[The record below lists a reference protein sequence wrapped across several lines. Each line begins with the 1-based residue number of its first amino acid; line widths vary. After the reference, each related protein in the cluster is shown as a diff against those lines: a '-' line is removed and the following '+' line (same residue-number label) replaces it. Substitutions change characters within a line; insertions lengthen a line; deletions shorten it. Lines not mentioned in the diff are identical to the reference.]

1 MKDRY
6 LLILGLSLFLTATLV
21 LLVGILWT
29 PANAL
34 VLPDIPTREPG
45 VWIEE
50 DSGVGKDVR
59 EYRGAPA
66 SPSSSSVTDQF
77 GYRLDDTTEF
87 SWLDIVTATV
97 VITGG
102 VDDSVVGPISL
113 GFPFKFYE
121 NEYDQIYISSNG
133 LLGFD
138 ESLEENS
145 AAASNIDIPLDY
157 EYPQNIIAPFWDDL
171 RVGLPY
177 NNGAVYYDR
186 GSDEGRDYFV
196 VEWHQVSSIQEA
208 GNLTFEVILFEDG
221 DIVFQY
227 DELDGPIES
236 ATVGIEDGDG
246 LDGIRYLFNA
256 PGLQVGKDIYYERPE
271 PSWRVKVFPHYQGSF
286 NIDRRSSFE
295 VFIRNTGELGL
306 DNFDLSTSLSQ
317 PGWGVALEDQD
328 GKSITNTGQLS
339 PGETFTLT
347 VGVSALAEVTA
358 DSQMT
363 VTLNAVS
370 ANDPGKSVSSRLVS
384 AIPTTF
390 GLVYREG
397 QPLKTE
403 FISPA
408 TIFNV
413 LAEKYYTANSFAL
426 GKISDEKYIAVW
438 EVNESGY
445 FTNIKYLIMNGAGIV
460 DPDGCQY
467 LTQNFGTNI
476 EIRDNNPVVAT
487 TSNGT
492 TGVVWVR
499 SQINYETSPITY
511 NDNIYFARLDQNGD
525 VLDGAI
531 QVTDND
537 VWVSS
542 GDPRTTYDEVRI
554 VASAGNQFHISW
566 TQIEKPIQSTDVGY
580 AVYGESGETALKSA
594 SLLTD
599 GVLEDTINY
608 SDPVLVSYNSQVL
621 LLYLFSDQA
630 DPNNPY
636 EKIVYVR
643 LENNGDLSQTVTDLF
658 DDLKANGLDGIQLID
673 GNLVL
678 AWTNYSNGKVVYAM
692 IDDLASPGAPAE
704 LSNPD
709 GRSAASVS
717 VVGNSSGQAIL
728 TWIDGD
734 WNQRMY
740 YALVDPEQGS
750 VVQPITFKY
759 SPLGG
764 STLETNQGWGIA
776 FYIQMYKTSLPIV
789 VK

>member
-6 LLILGLSLFLTATLV
+6 LPILGLSLFLTATLV
-21 LLVGILWT
+21 LLAGILWT

-45 VWIEE
+45 ILIEKE
-50 DSGVGKDVR
+50 SGADKDVR
-59 EYRGAPA
+59 EYKGAPA
-66 SPSSSSVTDQF
+66 APSSSGVTDQF
-77 GYRLDDTTEF
+77 GYRLDDTIEF

-102 VDDSVVGPISL
+102 VDDIVVGPISL

-121 NEYDQIYISSNG
+121 NEYEQIYISSNG

-171 RVGLPY
+171 RVGIPY
-177 NNGAVYYDR
+177 NSGAVYYDR

-227 DELDGPIES
+227 GELDGPIES

-246 LDGIRYLFNA
+246 LDGIRYLFNST
-256 PGLQVGKDIYYERPE
+256 GLEVDKDVYFERPE

-295 VFIRNTGELGL
+295 VFIRNTGELGI
-306 DNFDLSTSLSQ
+306 DNFNLSTSLSQ
-317 PGWGVALEDQD
+317 TGWNVSLEDQD
-328 GKSITNTGQLS
+328 GKSITNTGPLN
-339 PGETFTLT
+339 PGETFKLT
-347 VGVSALAEVTA
+347 VSVSALAEITA

-363 VTLNAVS
+363 VTLKVVS
-370 ANDPGKSVSSRLVS
+370 ANDPGKAVSSRLVS
-384 AIPTTF
+384 AIPTNF
-390 GLVYREG
+390 GLIYREG

-403 FISPA
+403 FISPSS
-408 TIFNV
+408 IFNV
-413 LAEKYYTANSFAL
+413 VAEKYYTANSFAL

-445 FTNIKYLIMNGAGIV
+445 FTNIKYLIMNGAGIM
-460 DPDGCQY
+460 DPDGSRY
-467 LTQNFGTNI
+467 LTQNFGTGV
-476 EIRDNNPVVAT
+476 EIRDNKPVVAT
-487 TSNGT
+487 NANGT

-499 SQINYETSPITY
+499 SQFNYETSPVTY
-511 NDNIYFARLDQNGD
+511 NDNVYFARLDQNGD
-525 VLDGAI
+525 VLDGEI

-537 VWVSS
+537 VWASS
-542 GDPRTTYDEVRI
+542 VDPRTSFDEVRI

-566 TQIEKPIQSTDVGY
+566 TQIGKPIQSNDIGY
-580 AVYGESGETALKSA
+580 AVYGESGDTPLKSA
-594 SLLTD
+594 FLLTD
-599 GVLEDTINY
+599 GVLDDTINY
-608 SDPVLVSYNSQVL
+608 SDPVLISYNSQVL

-630 DPNNPY
+630 DPNDPH

-643 LENNGDLSQTVTDLF
+643 LENDGDLSQAQTDLF
-658 DDLKANGLDGIQLID
+658 DDLKANGLDGIQLIS
-673 GNLVL
+673 GSL
-678 AWTNYSNGKVVYAM
+678 ALTWTNYSNGNVVCAM
-692 IDDLASPGAPAE
+692 IDDLASPSVYTE

-717 VVGNSSGQAIL
+717 VTGNSSGQAVL

-734 WNQRMY
+734 WSQRMY
-740 YALVDPEQGS
+740 YALLDPEQGLI
-750 VVQPITFKY
+750 VQPITFKY

-764 STLETNQGWGIA
+764 STLEANQGWGIA
-776 FYIQMYKTSLPIV
+776 FYIQMFKTSLPIV
-789 VK
+789 IK